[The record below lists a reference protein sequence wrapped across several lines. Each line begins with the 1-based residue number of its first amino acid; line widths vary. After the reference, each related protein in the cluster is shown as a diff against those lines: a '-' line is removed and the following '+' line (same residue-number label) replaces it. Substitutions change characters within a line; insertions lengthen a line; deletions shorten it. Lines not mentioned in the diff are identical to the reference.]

1 MIGDQMRADS
11 TIGRAPSTAT
21 EPVAIA
27 LEDFAAA
34 TDRAAGINLRAL
46 TSLDSVEV
54 DTRNSTYRIT
64 VVNALESRVLVS
76 GGAFFPTPSLATIS
90 GASLGGSMLKR
101 GVILNGFQFEILTG
115 RDRIVTTRVREIRV
129 NPPGATPGPF

>member
-1 MIGDQMRADS
+1 MRPDS
-11 TIGRAPSTAT
+11 TIERAPRVGS

-27 LEDFAAA
+27 LDDFAAA

-46 TSLDSVEV
+46 TSLDSIEV
-54 DTRNSTYRIT
+54 LTRNSTYRLTI
-64 VVNALESRVLVS
+64 VNAAESRVLVS
-76 GGAFFPTPSLATIS
+76 GGAFFPTPSLAIIS

-115 RDRIVTTRVREIRV
+115 RDRIVTTRVRDIRV

>member
-1 MIGDQMRADS
+1 MRSDS
-11 TIGRAPSTAT
+11 TIDRVPLVGD

-46 TSLDSVEV
+46 TTLDSVEV
-54 DTRNSTYRIT
+54 RTRNSTYHIT
-64 VVNALESRVLVS
+64 ILNALESRVLVS

-115 RDRIVTTRVREIRV
+115 RDRIVTTRVRDIQV

>member
-1 MIGDQMRADS
+1 MRADS
-11 TIGRAPSTAT
+11 SIGQAPLVGT

-27 LEDFAAA
+27 LDDFAAA

-46 TSLDSVEV
+46 ASLDSVEV
-54 DTRNSTYRIT
+54 RTRNSTYRIT
-64 VVNALESRVLVS
+64 IVNAAESRVLVS
-76 GGAFFPTPSLATIS
+76 GGAFFPTPSLAVIS

-115 RDRIVTTRVREIRV
+115 RDRIVTTRVRDIRV
-129 NPPGATPGPF
+129 NAPGATPGPF

>member
-1 MIGDQMRADS
+1 MRAES
-11 TIGRAPSTAT
+11 SVARAPVV
-21 EPVAIA
+21 EDRQVAIA

-46 TSLDSVEV
+46 TSLDSIEV
-54 DTRNSTYRIT
+54 RTRNSTYRIT
-64 VVNALESRVLVS
+64 IVNAVESRVLVS

-115 RDRIVTTRVREIRV
+115 CDRIVTTRVRDIRV

>member
-1 MIGDQMRADS
+1 MREDS
-11 TIGRAPSTAT
+11 TLTRVPLAEG
-21 EPVAIA
+21 EPVAIG
-27 LEDFAAA
+27 LDDFAAA
-34 TDRAAGINLRAL
+34 TDRAAGINLRSL

-64 VVNALESRVLVS
+64 IVNALESRVLVS
-76 GGAFFPTPSLATIS
+76 GGAFFPTPQLAVIS
-90 GASLGGSMLKR
+90 GASMGGSMLKR

-115 RDRIVTTRVREIRV
+115 RDRIVTTRVRSIRV

>member
-1 MIGDQMRADS
+1 MRSDS
-11 TIGRAPSTAT
+11 TIDRVPLVED

-46 TSLDSVEV
+46 TTLDSVEV
-54 DTRNSTYRIT
+54 RTRNSTYHIT
-64 VVNALESRVLVS
+64 ILNALESRVLVS

-115 RDRIVTTRVREIRV
+115 RDRIVTTRVRDIQV

>member
-1 MIGDQMRADS
+1 MRTDS
-11 TIGRAPSTAT
+11 TIGPAPFVET

-27 LEDFAAA
+27 LDDFAAA
-34 TDRAAGINLRAL
+34 TDRAAGINLREL

-54 DTRNSTYRIT
+54 QTRNSTYRIT
-64 VVNALESRVLVS
+64 IVNALESRVLVS

-101 GVILNGFQFEILTG
+101 GVILRGFQFEILTG
-115 RDRIVTTRVREIRV
+115 RDRIVTTRVRDIQV
-129 NPPGATPGPF
+129 NAPGATPGPF

>member
-1 MIGDQMRADS
+1 MRSDS
-11 TIGRAPSTAT
+11 TIDRVPLVED

-27 LEDFAAA
+27 LDDFAAA

-46 TSLDSVEV
+46 PTLDSVQV
-54 DTRNSTYRIT
+54 RTRNSTYHIT
-64 VVNALESRVLVS
+64 ILNALESRVLVS

-115 RDRIVTTRVREIRV
+115 RDRIVTTRVRDIQV

>member
-1 MIGDQMRADS
+1 MVNKMAADS
-11 TIGRAPSTAT
+11 TIDRAPVVET
-21 EPVAIA
+21 ESVAIA
-27 LEDFAAA
+27 LDDFAAA

-46 TSLDSVEV
+46 AGLDSVEV
-54 DTRNSTYRIT
+54 RTRNSTYRIT
-64 VVNALESRVLVS
+64 IVNAAESRVLVS
-76 GGAFFPTPSLATIS
+76 GGAFFPTPSLATIG